1 MAMQA
6 AMTGSKQHA
15 VLNDTLDRLES
26 MAMAQAMAVAK
37 FQKDVNGRMEM
48 TEGMLMSQ
56 SHVAAKAQ
64 KSIDDRAQATCL
76 DLPLLNHAVS
86 PSVGVAADTLI
97 HSGPYATEYAG
108 ITALEAMMMQ
118 AAMTAAKQNSQ
129 LANIMKLCTTLS
141 EKQGDSDS
149 DSDDDS
155 DDDFTLDA
163 ATLAK
168 VKTAA
173 YEKLAKE
180 KGKTVEELKAE
191 AKEMSVRSPPQEL

>member
-1 MAMQA
+1 
-6 AMTGSKQHA
+6 
-15 VLNDTLDRLES
+15 
-26 MAMAQAMAVAK
+26 
-37 FQKDVNGRMEM
+37 
-48 TEGMLMSQ
+48 
-56 SHVAAKAQ
+56 
-64 KSIDDRAQATCL
+64 
-76 DLPLLNHAVS
+76 
-86 PSVGVAADTLI
+86 
-97 HSGPYATEYAG
+97 
-108 ITALEAMMMQ
+108 MMQ

-149 DSDDDS
+149 DDDS
-155 DDDFTLDA
+155 DDEFTLDA

-191 AKEMSVRSPPQEL
+191 AKEMSVRSPPQAL